1 MVPKVVS
8 VRGYDWRL
16 TNQVQVEIKGVV
28 TERRRGEEFEPQC
41 IALQLIAHEH
51 EDILLPFRSQ
61 IVFFIL
67 ELEGSQSSSPPL
79 HSAKRLC

>member
-8 VRGYDWRL
+8 VREYDWGL
-16 TNQVQVEIKGVV
+16 TNQVQVEIRLSSQTGVA
-28 TERRRGEEFEPQC
+28 GEFEPQC

-67 ELEGSQSSSPPL
+67 ELVGSHVWLPSFT
-79 HSAKRLC
+79 